1 MSEIARLRW
10 RCRRGMKEL
19 DFLLGRY
26 LERDYPVASA
36 EEQAGFREF
45 LDLPDPVIFG
55 WLTGREAPP
64 RGVMS
69 AIVDRLVQHPA
80 D

>member
-26 LERDYPVASA
+26 LERDYPVAST

-45 LDLPDPVIFG
+45 LDLPDPVIFS
-55 WLTGREAPP
+55 WLTGRETPP
-64 RGVMS
+64 RGLMS
-69 AIVDRLVQHPA
+69 EIVDRLLQHPA